1 MASIYERAPL
11 FKNQKTWSEKTPL
24 GDVYKLQ
31 SNNPHNKFKAEIHKD
46 SGNLGIEFTLD
57 KTIDDFIR
65 GAEKVDLDYQGSF
78 LEFENVLQGRYLT
91 DWKQV
96 LHEHFPE
103 PVDPSIEV
111 PPEQDRSLAINFKR
125 AIDLF
130 LIKTLNEKMP
140 RDRQYIYLAPGGDH
154 VFHKELLTSPMDH
167 LHRFQEILRI
177 SAKLPA
183 GNIPEPNAALQVQWL
198 YMSFHKNDRA
208 EYIRSGKKLNDESLQ
223 SLAEYFESI
232 HAVRVSDGS
241 LMKKREEQIRQSV
254 RREFEREL
262 RDKMSRFPRQEWKN
276 KAYDKR
282 GRDRDSKRASNTN
295 DRGRSYSRRPDKNS
309 NGERKSPLEQKSDK
323 DFKPCHLHGAESKHS
338 YDECRNNP
346 KNFAKTNKSND
357 YVKKRGNDAHY
368 YDARRP
374 SNGEDSPTGNDTDVQ
389 SDDEIEDDSASESS
403 KSASNY
409 HVDTSLKKR
418 SDDVGHKSPSVKKRK
433 TLVEPILGLKKI
445 PKKIRSSKSGGR
457 VLNDVF
463 ENDVSDNEDERL
475 SVNLNKKKCPSVPK
489 KKGLS
494 ADAFGFNN

>member
-11 FKNQKTWSEKTPL
+11 FENRKTWSEKTPL

-31 SNNPHNKFKAEIHKD
+31 SNNSRNNFKAEIHKD

-111 PPEQDRSLAINFKR
+111 PPEQDRSSAINFKR

-241 LMKKREEQIRQSV
+241 LMKKREEQIRQSA
-254 RREFEREL
+254 RREYEQKLREA
-262 RDKMSRFPRQEWKN
+262 MNQFPRQEWKRN
-276 KAYDKR
+276 AYDKR
-282 GRDRDSKRASNTN
+282 GRGRDSKRTSNTN
-295 DRGRSYSRRPDKNS
+295 D
-309 NGERKSPLEQKSDK
+309 
-323 DFKPCHLHGAESKHS
+323 
-338 YDECRNNP
+338 
-346 KNFAKTNKSND
+346 
-357 YVKKRGNDAHY
+357 
-368 YDARRP
+368 
-374 SNGEDSPTGNDTDVQ
+374 
-389 SDDEIEDDSASESS
+389 
-403 KSASNY
+403 
-409 HVDTSLKKR
+409 
-418 SDDVGHKSPSVKKRK
+418 
-433 TLVEPILGLKKI
+433 
-445 PKKIRSSKSGGR
+445 
-457 VLNDVF
+457 
-463 ENDVSDNEDERL
+463 
-475 SVNLNKKKCPSVPK
+475 
-489 KKGLS
+489 
-494 ADAFGFNN
+494 